1 MASPIDKQAH
11 LYDLLK
17 DFDTAMVV
25 TCGSDGVMHARPMG
39 VAELTAGGDAFF
51 VTKVNSPKAMQIQVD
66 PAVTLSFQ
74 SARQFASVSGTATV
88 VRDPALVERLWKES
102 WKVWFPQGKTDP
114 EIAMI
119 QFDAKEGEY
128 WDAAGV
134 QGLKFVF
141 DAVKAYATG
150 LTPPPDEAQNAKVP
164 LAG

>member
-25 TCGSDGVMHARPMG
+25 TRGSDGVMHARPMG

-164 LAG
+164 LSG